1 MIYLGKGNRID
12 VTSGLG
18 GVGDGSRS
26 VRLGVEEK
34 NTGRD
39 D

>member
-12 VTSGLG
+12 VTNGLG
-18 GVGDGSRS
+18 GIGDGSRN